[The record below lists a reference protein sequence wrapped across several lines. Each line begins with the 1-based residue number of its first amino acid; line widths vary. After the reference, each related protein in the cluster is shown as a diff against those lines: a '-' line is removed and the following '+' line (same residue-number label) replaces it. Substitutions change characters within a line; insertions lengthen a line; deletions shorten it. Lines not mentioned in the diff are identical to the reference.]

1 MLSEY
6 SFCSSL
12 LVLRKT
18 KIDKPFTLHQ
28 LRHTF
33 ATRALK
39 AGIPISVVS
48 KWLGHASKSGGPQGR
63 LVLQDTALDG
73 SGAFRSANQTPC
85 TVWPRTVMRGGS
97 RRVNS
102 GPNSVP

>member
-48 KWLGHASKSGGPQGR
+48 KWLGHASKCERPTG
-63 LVLQDTALDG
+63 A
-73 SGAFRSANQTPC
+73 SGA
-85 TVWPRTVMRGGS
+85 S
-97 RRVNS
+97 RYS
-102 GPNSVP
+102 T